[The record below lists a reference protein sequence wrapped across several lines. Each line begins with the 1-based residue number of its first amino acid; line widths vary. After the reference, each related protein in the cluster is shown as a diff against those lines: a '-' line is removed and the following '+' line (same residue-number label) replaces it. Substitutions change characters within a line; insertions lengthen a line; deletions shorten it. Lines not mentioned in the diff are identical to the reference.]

1 MSNPIAAAAEAT
13 PPSNNS
19 TGNGFATANQTPPAP
34 AATPAPAAETSTPEK
49 YSDGG
54 QTDSSEKIQWIA
66 IAIFAASIIAVSY
79 KAIYYK
85 RAIDLLGAD
94 NKKTT
99 KKLQEL
105 EANLRAVRGEK
116 YEPTT

>member
-13 PPSNNS
+13 PPTNNS
-19 TGNGFATANQTPPAP
+19 TGNGFATANQTPLAPTPPPAP
-34 AATPAPAAETSTPEK
+34 ETHSTEK

-54 QTDSSEKIQWIA
+54 QTDTNDKIQWVA
-66 IAIFAASIIAVSY
+66 IVIFAASIIAVSY

-85 RAIDLLGAD
+85 KAIELLGAD